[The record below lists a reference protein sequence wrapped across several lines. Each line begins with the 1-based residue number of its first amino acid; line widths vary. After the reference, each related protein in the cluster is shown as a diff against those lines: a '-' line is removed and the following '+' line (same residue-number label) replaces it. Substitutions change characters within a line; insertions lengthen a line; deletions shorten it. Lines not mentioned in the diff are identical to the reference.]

1 MTNTKSVYLYTYI
14 DNVFNLYMKDFFKF
28 VFASMIGFILSFF
41 VLFLLLIVL
50 ITAIVSSAGSDGKVS
65 VASNSVLHISLDYPI
80 NERTDKNPLAELD
93 FLGFESKKKL
103 GLNEILKGIEAAK
116 SDDHIKGIYLDAS
129 SLSSGMATMEEVRNA
144 LLDFKKSGKFI
155 IAYSEVYSQGAY
167 YLATTA
173 DKIYLN
179 PEGMI
184 DFRGLSSEIMFF
196 KGALEK
202 LDIEAQII
210 KVGTYKSAVEPFIL
224 DKMSDPNKL
233 QVTSF
238 LGSMYDHFLSE
249 ISKSRKISKSTLFLL
264 ADSAKIRD
272 PKDALTYKMI
282 DGIKYKDEVL
292 DELKKL
298 TEIDKKKE
306 VKSVSLEEYAPLEE
320 EKEETSQNRIAVIY
334 ANGEI
339 TSGEGNDE
347 TIGSERISR
356 AIRKARTDNKVKAIV
371 LRVNSP
377 GGSALAS
384 DVIWRETVLARKSKP
399 LIVSMGDL
407 AASGGYYIA
416 CAADSIF
423 AQPNTITGSIGV
435 FGIIPNMQKFFN
447 NKMGI
452 TFDGVKTGK
461 FADLGTVSRPL
472 TDAERMIIQM
482 EVNKTY
488 DTFTKK
494 VADGRKKS
502 QSYIDSIGQGRVWSG
517 TEALKRGLV
526 DRLGNIDDAIASAA
540 KKAKIKDFKIVN
552 YPDQVDPIKSLFDNS
567 ADKVKAYFV
576 KRELGDNFIYY
587 EQMRSALNLSGV
599 QARIP
604 YNIQI
609 K

>member
-1 MTNTKSVYLYTYI
+1 
-14 DNVFNLYMKDFFKF
+14 MKEFFKF
-28 VFASMIGFILSFF
+28 VFASMLGFILSFF
-41 VLFLLLIVL
+41 AVLLLLIVL
-50 ITAIVSSAGSDGKVS
+50 ITAIVSTAGSDGQVS
-65 VASNSVLHISLDYPI
+65 VASNSVLHVSLDYPI
-80 NERTDKNPLAELD
+80 KERTDQNPFAELS
-93 FLGFESKKKL
+93 FLGLENKKKL
-103 GLNEILKGIEAAK
+103 GLNEILEGIEEAK

-129 SLSSGMATMEEVRNA
+129 SLELGMATMEEIRNA
-144 LLDFKKSGKFI
+144 LIDFKKSGKFI

-167 YLATTA
+167 YLATAA

-196 KGALEK
+196 KGALDK

-224 DKMSDPNKL
+224 DKMSEPNKK
-233 QVTSF
+233 QVNSF

-249 ISKSRKISKSTLFLL
+249 ISKSRKIPKNTLFSI
-264 ADSAKIRD
+264 ADSAKIRA
-272 PKDALTYKMI
+272 PKDALTYKMV
-282 DGIKYKDEVL
+282 DGLMYKDEVL

-298 TEIDKKKE
+298 TKIDKKKE
-306 VKSVSLEEYAPLEE
+306 IKSVSLEEYAPAEDKNEE
-320 EKEETSQNRIAVIY
+320 SSQNRIAVIY

-339 TSGEGNDE
+339 MSGEGDDE
-347 TIGSERISR
+347 TIGSERIAR
-356 AIRKARTDNKVKAIV
+356 AIRKARNDDKIKAIV

-384 DVIWRETVLARKSKP
+384 DVIWRETVLAKKSKP

-416 CAADSIF
+416 CTADTIF

-447 NKMGI
+447 NKLGI
-452 TFDGVKTGK
+452 TFDGVQTGK

-472 TDAERMIIQM
+472 TDAERMIFQL

-517 TEALKRGLV
+517 TEALKNGLV

-552 YPDQVDPIKSLFDNS
+552 YPAQLDPIKSLFDNS

-576 KRELGDNFIYY
+576 KSEMGDNFIYY
-587 EQMRSALNLSGV
+587 EQMKSALNLSGV

>member
-1 MTNTKSVYLYTYI
+1 ML
-14 DNVFNLYMKDFFKF
+14 
-28 VFASMIGFILSFF
+28 GFILSFF
-41 VLFLLLIVL
+41 AVLMLLLVL
-50 ITAIVSSAGSDGKVS
+50 VTAIVSTAGSDGKVS
-65 VASNSVLHISLDYPI
+65 VTSNSVLHVSLDYPI
-80 NERTDKNPLAELD
+80 KERTDKNPFAELN
-93 FLGFESKKKL
+93 FLGLESKKKL
-103 GLNEILKGIEAAK
+103 GLNEILQGIEEAK

-129 SLSSGMATMEEVRNA
+129 SLESGMATMEEIRNA
-144 LLDFKKSGKFI
+144 LIDFKKSGKFI

-196 KGALEK
+196 KGALDK

-224 DKMSDPNKL
+224 DKMSEPNKQ

-249 ISKSRKISKSTLFLL
+249 ISKSRKIPKNTLFSL
-264 ADSAKIRD
+264 ADGAKIRA
-272 PKDALTYKMI
+272 PKDALIYKMV
-282 DGIKYKDEVL
+282 DGLKYKDEVL

-298 TEIDKKKE
+298 TKIDKKKE
-306 VKSVSLEEYAPLEE
+306 IKSVSLEEYAPTED
-320 EKEETSQNRIAVIY
+320 EKEESSQNRIAVIY

-339 TSGEGNDE
+339 MSGEGNDE

-356 AIRKARTDNKVKAIV
+356 AIRKARTDDKVKAIV

-384 DVIWRETVLARKSKP
+384 DVIWRETVLAKKSKP
-399 LIVSMGDL
+399 VIVSMGDL

-435 FGIIPNMQKFFN
+435 FGIVPNMQKFFN
-447 NKMGI
+447 NKLGI

-472 TDAERMIIQM
+472 TDAERMIIQL

-517 TEALKRGLV
+517 TEALQRGLV

-552 YPDQVDPIKSLFDNS
+552 YPAQVDPLKSLFDNS

-609 K
+609 R

>member
-1 MTNTKSVYLYTYI
+1 
-14 DNVFNLYMKDFFKF
+14 MKDFFKF

-41 VLFLLLIVL
+41 VVFLLLIAL
-50 ITAIVSSAGSDGKVS
+50 ITAMVSSAGNDGKVTI
-65 VASNSVLHISLDYPI
+65 ASNSVLHVSLDYPI
-80 NERTDKNPLAELD
+80 KERTDKNPFADLSL
-93 FLGFESKKKL
+93 FGLESKKTL
-103 GLNEILKGIEAAK
+103 GLNEILANIEDAK
-116 SDDHIKGIYLDAS
+116 SDDRIKGIYLDVS
-129 SLSSGMATMEEVRNA
+129 SLSSGMATIEEVRTA
-144 LLDFKKSGKFI
+144 LIDFKKSGKFI
-155 IAYSEVYSQGAY
+155 IAYSEVYTQGAY
-167 YLATTA
+167 YLATVA

-224 DKMSDPNKL
+224 DKMSEPNKQ

-238 LGSMYDHFLSE
+238 LGSMYDHILSE
-249 ISKSRKISKSTLFLL
+249 ISKSRKISKESLFSM

-272 PKDALTYKMI
+272 PKDALSFKMV
-282 DGIKYKDEVL
+282 DGLKYKDEVL

-298 TEIDKKKE
+298 TKTDQKKDI
-306 VKSVSLEEYAPLEE
+306 KSVSLEEYTANEE
-320 EKEETSQNRIAVIY
+320 SKEESSKNRIAVIY

-339 TSGEGNDE
+339 MSGEGDDE

-356 AIRKARTDNKVKAIV
+356 AIRKARTDDKVKAIV
-371 LRVNSP
+371 LRINSP

-384 DVIWRETVLARKSKP
+384 DVIWRETVLAKKSKP
-399 LIVSMGDL
+399 VIVSMGDL

-447 NKMGI
+447 NKLGI
-452 TFDGVKTGK
+452 TFDGVKTGQ
-461 FADLGTVSRPL
+461 FADLGSISRPL
-472 TDAERMIIQM
+472 TDGEKMIIQL

-502 QSYIDSIGQGRVWSG
+502 QTYINSVGQGRVWSG
-517 TEALKRGLV
+517 TEALKIGLV
-526 DRLGNIDDAIASAA
+526 DRLGSIDDAIASAA
-540 KKAKIKDFKIVN
+540 KKAKIKDFKIVD
-552 YPDQVDPIKSLFDNS
+552 YPSQVDPISALFDKS
-567 ADKVKAYFV
+567 GDKVKSYFV
-576 KRELGDNFIYY
+576 KRELGDNFMYY
-587 EQMRSALNLSGV
+587 EQMKSALNLSGV

-609 K
+609 R

>member
-1 MTNTKSVYLYTYI
+1 
-14 DNVFNLYMKDFFKF
+14 MKDFFKF

-41 VLFLLLIVL
+41 VVFLLLIAL
-50 ITAIVSSAGSDGKVS
+50 ITAVVSSAGNDGKVS
-65 VASNSVLHISLDYPI
+65 IASNSVLHVSLDYPI
-80 NERTDKNPLAELD
+80 KERTDKNPLAELS
-93 FLGFESKKKL
+93 LIGLESKKTL
-103 GLNEILKGIEAAK
+103 GLNEILANINDAK
-116 SDDHIKGIYLDAS
+116 SDDRIKGIYLDVS
-129 SLSSGMATMEEVRNA
+129 SLSSGMATIEEVRSA
-144 LLDFKKSGKFI
+144 LIDFKKSGKFI

-167 YLATTA
+167 YLATVA

-184 DFRGLSSEIMFF
+184 DFRGLNSEIMFF

-224 DKMSDPNKL
+224 DKMSEPNKQ

-238 LGSMYDHFLSE
+238 LGSMYDHILSE
-249 ISKSRKISKSTLFLL
+249 ISKSRKISKESLFSM
-264 ADSAKIRD
+264 ADSAKIRA
-272 PKDALTYKMI
+272 PKDALSFKMV
-282 DGIKYKDEVL
+282 DGLMYKDEVL

-298 TEIDKKKE
+298 TKTDHKKDI
-306 VKSVSLEEYAPLEE
+306 KSVSLEEYTAKEGADEE
-320 EKEETSQNRIAVIY
+320 SSKNRIAVIY

-339 TSGEGNDE
+339 MSGEGDDE

-356 AIRKARTDNKVKAIV
+356 AIRKARTDDKVKAIV
-371 LRVNSP
+371 LRINSP

-384 DVIWRETVLARKSKP
+384 DVIWRETVLAKKSKP
-399 LIVSMGDL
+399 VIVSMGDL

-447 NKMGI
+447 NKLGI
-452 TFDGVKTGK
+452 TFDGVKTGQY
-461 FADLGTVSRPL
+461 ADLGSISRPL
-472 TDAERMIIQM
+472 TEGEKMIIQL

-502 QSYIDSIGQGRVWSG
+502 QTYINSIGQGRVWSG
-517 TEALKRGLV
+517 TEALKIGLV
-526 DRLGNIDDAIASAA
+526 DRLGSIDDAIASAA
-540 KKAKIKDFKIVN
+540 KKAKIKDFKIVD
-552 YPDQVDPIKSLFDNS
+552 YPTQVDPISALFDKS
-567 ADKVKAYFV
+567 GDKVKSYFV
-576 KRELGDNFIYY
+576 KRELGDNFMYY
-587 EQMRSALNLSGV
+587 EQMKSALNLSGV
-599 QARIP
+599 QARMP
-604 YNIQI
+604 FTIQI
-609 K
+609 R

>member
-1 MTNTKSVYLYTYI
+1 
-14 DNVFNLYMKDFFKF
+14 MKDFFKF

-41 VLFLLLIVL
+41 VVFLLLIAL
-50 ITAIVSSAGSDGKVS
+50 ITAMVSSAGNDGKVTI
-65 VASNSVLHISLDYPI
+65 ASNSVLHVSLDYPI
-80 NERTDKNPLAELD
+80 KERTDKNPFADLSL
-93 FLGFESKKKL
+93 LGLESKKTL
-103 GLNEILKGIEAAK
+103 GLNEILANIEEAK
-116 SDDHIKGIYLDAS
+116 SDDRIKGIYLDVS
-129 SLSSGMATMEEVRNA
+129 SLSSGMATIEEVRGA
-144 LLDFKKSGKFI
+144 LIDFKKSGKFI
-155 IAYSEVYSQGAY
+155 IAYSEVYTQGAY
-167 YLATTA
+167 YLATVA

-224 DKMSDPNKL
+224 DKMSEPNKQ

-238 LGSMYDHFLSE
+238 LGSMYDHILSE
-249 ISKSRKISKSTLFLL
+249 ISKSRKISKESLFSM

-272 PKDALTYKMI
+272 PKDALSFKMV
-282 DGIKYKDEVL
+282 DGLKYKDEVL

-298 TEIDKKKE
+298 TKTDQKKDI
-306 VKSVSLEEYAPLEE
+306 KSVSLEEYTANEDA
-320 EKEETSQNRIAVIY
+320 KEESSKNRIAVIY

-339 TSGEGNDE
+339 MSGEGDDE

-356 AIRKARTDNKVKAIV
+356 AIRKARTDDKVKAIV
-371 LRVNSP
+371 LRINSP

-384 DVIWRETVLARKSKP
+384 DVIWRETVLAKKSKP
-399 LIVSMGDL
+399 VIVSMGDL

-447 NKMGI
+447 NKLGI
-452 TFDGVKTGK
+452 TFDGVKTGQ
-461 FADLGTVSRPL
+461 FADLGSISRPL
-472 TDAERMIIQM
+472 TDGEKMIIQL

-502 QSYIDSIGQGRVWSG
+502 QTYINSIGQGRVWSG
-517 TEALKRGLV
+517 TEALKIGLV
-526 DRLGNIDDAIASAA
+526 DRLGSIDDAIASAA
-540 KKAKIKDFKIVN
+540 KKAKIKDFKIVD
-552 YPDQVDPIKSLFDNS
+552 YPSQVDPISALFDKS
-567 ADKVKAYFV
+567 GDKVKSYFV
-576 KRELGDNFIYY
+576 KRELGDNFMYY
-587 EQMRSALNLSGV
+587 EQMKSALNLSGV

-604 YNIQI
+604 YTIQI
-609 K
+609 R